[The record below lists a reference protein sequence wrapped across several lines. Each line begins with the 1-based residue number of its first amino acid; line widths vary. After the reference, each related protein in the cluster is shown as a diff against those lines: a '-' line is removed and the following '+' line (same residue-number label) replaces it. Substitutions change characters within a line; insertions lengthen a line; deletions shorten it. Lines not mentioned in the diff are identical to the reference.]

1 MVDLLRRSL
10 KNPFA
15 NFGSWFGGAPTA
27 RVVNGAVVVLTQE
40 LANVSASAGKPRNFG
55 AVRRAIEM
63 LANDL
68 ATVPLVVVR
77 RDGTELTDHPAID
90 LLTGESNGV
99 PVQLLRAWA
108 IGKALDAGGNS
119 YLGIERDSRGVPRG
133 LLPLDAASVEVGYVA
148 GTGLVYRVA
157 GELVDAGDLLHF
169 RGGLD
174 TEQPWLGRSPLD
186 SPSQVLMAAAVAE
199 VALAIMA
206 GTGMVGKII
215 AKHPGTLSDPASLG
229 DAWAA
234 RHSLPENV
242 GKPVFAGE
250 GITPDVAAADGPAR
264 TMEAIRLG
272 RAEVGVMFGIP
283 AQLLAEGAGRGSAE
297 VGQEYAN
304 FGVRPRAELIAAEM
318 SAKLLA
324 PGERFRHELYPLT
337 IGDFITA
344 GRAYPSLVQV
354 GALASDDVRK
364 RMGLRQ
370 LGGEYA
376 VPKPIISGV
385 TPQEQPAKEGAADAD

>member
-1 MVDLLRRSL
+1 M
-10 KNPFA
+10 
-15 NFGSWFGGAPTA
+15 
-27 RVVNGAVVVLTQE
+27 RVVNAAVVLTQE
-40 LANVSASAGKPRNFG
+40 LANVSTNAVLPRNFG

-108 IGKALDAGGNS
+108 IGRSLDAGGNA
-119 YLGIERDSRGVPRG
+119 YLGIQRDGSGVPRG
-133 LLPLDAASVEVGYVA
+133 LVPLDDASVEVAFDA
-148 GTGLVYRVA
+148 GVGLVYRVA
-157 GELVDAGDLLHF
+157 GEPVDASDLLHF

-174 TEQPWLGRSPLD
+174 TAQPWLGRSPLD
-186 SPSQVLMAAAVAE
+186 SPSQVLMAAATAE

-206 GTGMVGKII
+206 GSGMVGKII
-215 AKHPGTLSDPASLG
+215 AKHPGALSDPVGLG
-229 DAWAA
+229 DAWGG

-242 GKPVFAGE
+242 GKPAFAGE
-250 GITPDVAAADGPAR
+250 GVAPELAASDGPAR

-272 RAEVGVMFGIP
+272 RSEVGVMFGIP
-283 AQLLAEGAGRGSAE
+283 AQLLADGAGRGSAE

-304 FGVRPRAELIAAEM
+304 FGVRPRAELLAAEM

-324 PGERFRHELYPLT
+324 PGERFRHELHPLT
-337 IGDFITA
+337 IGDFIAA

-385 TPQEQPAKEGAADAD
+385 TPQEQPAKEGAADAAG